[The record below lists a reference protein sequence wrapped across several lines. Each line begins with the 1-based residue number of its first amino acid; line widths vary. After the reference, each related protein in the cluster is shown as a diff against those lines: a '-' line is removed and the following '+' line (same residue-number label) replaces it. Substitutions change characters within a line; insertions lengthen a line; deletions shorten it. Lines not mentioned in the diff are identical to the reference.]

1 MKILMVLCNVPD
13 KEIALRIAQALIK
26 GKLAA
31 CVNIL
36 SPCQSLYHW
45 EGTIQSSQE
54 IPLLIKTTNACYQAL
69 EACIIGLHPYSM
81 PEIVAIPIT
90 QASSGY
96 LNWVRQSCVMPVV
109 GSVAK
114 SC

>member
-1 MKILMVLCNVPD
+1 MVLCNVPD
-13 KEIALRIAQALIK
+13 TEIALRIAQILIK
-26 GKLAA
+26 EKLAA

-45 EGTIQSSQE
+45 EGAIQCSQE

-69 EACIIGLHPYSM
+69 ETCIVELHPYSM

-90 QASSGY
+90 QASFSY
-96 LNWVRQSCVMPVV
+96 LNWIKQSCMIPV
-109 GSVAK
+109 GS
-114 SC
+114 C

>member
-1 MKILMVLCNVPD
+1 MVLCNVPD
-13 KEIALRIAQALIK
+13 AEIALRIAQVLIK
-26 GKLAA
+26 EKLAA

-54 IPLLIKTTNACYQAL
+54 TPLLIKTTNTCYQAL
-69 EACIIGLHPYSM
+69 ETCIVGLHPYSM

-90 QASSGY
+90 HASSIY
-96 LNWVRQSCVMPVV
+96 LNWIKQSCVIPVD
-109 GSVAK
+109 SVTQ
-114 SC
+114 S